1 MKPKNTSGNSFSPAQ
16 RAAALAAAPATPVAD
31 EGNPTTAATDW
42 DNAIKTHGGG
52 VAATL
57 TELRRARGQRGA
69 QKAPKKIATA
79 LRMDADVLAR
89 WRASGKGWQTRAAAL
104 LAKYAP

>member
-1 MKPKNTSGNSFSPAQ
+1 MKPKNTSGNSFKPEQ
-16 RAAALAAAPATPVAD
+16 RAAALAAAPTAPAAD
-31 EGNPTTAATDW
+31 EDNPSTAAADW
-42 DNAIKTHGGG
+42 GDAIKTHGGG

-69 QKAPKKIATA
+69 QKTPKKIATA
-79 LRMDADVLAR
+79 LRVDADTLAR